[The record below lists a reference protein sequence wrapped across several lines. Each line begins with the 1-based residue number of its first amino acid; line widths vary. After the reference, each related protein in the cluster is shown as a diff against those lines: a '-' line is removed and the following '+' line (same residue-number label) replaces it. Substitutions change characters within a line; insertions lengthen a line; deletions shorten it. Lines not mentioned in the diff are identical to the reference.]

1 LIHIF
6 KQIGSLEEYLNSC
19 REDGQSITLVPTMGG
34 LHEGHLKLIDKA
46 KECSDMVVVSVFV
59 NPTQFAESE
68 DFEAYPKTLSEDKRL
83 LEAIKV
89 EVMFVPSD
97 NEVYPD
103 GGSQD
108 YDVGEMGKILCGI
121 SRPLHFNGVA
131 QVVAR
136 LFDIVKP
143 DYAVFGEKDYQQLL
157 IINSLVERQG
167 IKTTIVSVPTVR
179 ESDGLAMST
188 RNNYLSREDRT
199 NAPLFYQQLVDT
211 KAVIQSGTDIS
222 RTTELAVDA
231 LSNVFDVE
239 YVEVLNA
246 NNLTQI
252 TTSSSEIII
261 ISAVKL
267 GETRLIDNIVF
278 RRSNV

>member
-1 LIHIF
+1 MHIF
-6 KQIGSLEEYLNSC
+6 NQIGALEEYLKSC
-19 REDGQSITLVPTMGG
+19 REAGRSIALVPTMGG
-34 LHEGHLKLIDKA
+34 LHEGHLKLVDKA
-46 KECSDMVVVSVFV
+46 KECSNVVVVSVFV
-59 NPTQFAESE
+59 NPTQFAENE
-68 DFEAYPKTLSEDKRL
+68 DYEAYPKTLSEDKKI

-89 EVMFVPSD
+89 DAMFIPFD
-97 NEVYPD
+97 NEIYPD
-103 GGSQD
+103 GSSQE

-121 SRPLHFNGVA
+121 FRPMHFNGVA

-157 IINSLVERQG
+157 IINSLIERQG

-188 RNNYLSREDRT
+188 RNNYLSPEDRT

-211 KAVIQSGTDIS
+211 KAAIQSGTDIS
-222 RTTELAVDA
+222 SATEQAVDA
-231 LSNVFDVE
+231 LSTVFDVE
-239 YVEVLNA
+239 YIEVLNA

-261 ISAVKL
+261 ISSVRL
-267 GETRLIDNIVF
+267 SETRLIDNIVF

>member
-1 LIHIF
+1 MHIF
-6 KQIGSLEEYLNSC
+6 EQIDPLEECLNSC
-19 REDGQSITLVPTMGG
+19 REDGQSIALVPTMGG

-59 NPTQFAESE
+59 NPTQFAENE
-68 DFEAYPKTLSEDKRL
+68 DFEAYPKTLSEDKKL

-89 EVMFVPSD
+89 DAMFVPLD
-97 NEVYPD
+97 NQIYPD
-103 GGSQD
+103 GSSQD

-121 SRPLHFNGVA
+121 SRPIHFNGVA

-136 LFDIVKP
+136 LFDIVRP

-167 IKTTIVSVPTVR
+167 IKTAIVSVPTVR
-179 ESDGLAMST
+179 ESDGLAIST
-188 RNNYLSREDRT
+188 RNNYLSPEDKA
-199 NAPLFYQQLVDT
+199 NASLFYQQLVVT
-211 KAVIQSGTDIS
+211 KAAIQNGTDIPS
-222 RTTELAVDA
+222 ATGQAVDA
-231 LSNVFDVE
+231 LGAVFDVE
-239 YVEVLNA
+239 YIEVLNA
-246 NNLTQI
+246 NNLTEI

-278 RRSNV
+278 RRSDV

>member
-1 LIHIF
+1 MHIF
-6 KQIGSLEEYLNSC
+6 EQIGPLEEYLNSC
-19 REDGQSITLVPTMGG
+19 REDGRSIALVPTMGG

-46 KECSDMVVVSVFV
+46 KECSDMVVASVFV
-59 NPTQFAESE
+59 NPTQFAENE
-68 DFEAYPKTLSEDKRL
+68 DFEAYPKTLLEDKIL

-89 EVMFVPSD
+89 DTMFVPLD
-97 NEVYPD
+97 NQIYPD
-103 GGSQD
+103 GSSQD

-121 SRPLHFNGVA
+121 SRPIHFNGVA

-188 RNNYLSREDRT
+188 RNNYLSSEDRA
-199 NAPLFYQQLVDT
+199 NAPLFYQQLIAT
-211 KAVIQSGTDIS
+211 KAAIQSGDDIS
-222 RTTELAVDA
+222 MAIEQAVDA
-231 LSNVFDVE
+231 LSAVFDVE
-239 YVEVLNA
+239 YIEVLNA

-252 TTSSSEIII
+252 TTSSSKIII

-278 RRSNV
+278 RRSHV

>member
-1 LIHIF
+1 MHIF
-6 KQIGSLEEYLNSC
+6 NQIGALEEYLKSC
-19 REDGQSITLVPTMGG
+19 REAGRSIALVPTMGG
-34 LHEGHLKLIDKA
+34 LHEGHLKLVDKA
-46 KECSDMVVVSVFV
+46 KECSNVVVVSVFV
-59 NPTQFAESE
+59 NPTQFAENE
-68 DFEAYPKTLSEDKRL
+68 DYEAYPKTLSEDKKI

-89 EVMFVPSD
+89 DAMFIPFD
-97 NEVYPD
+97 NEIYPD
-103 GGSQD
+103 GSSQE

-121 SRPLHFNGVA
+121 FRPMHFNGVA

-157 IINSLVERQG
+157 IINSLIERQA
-167 IKTTIVSVPTVR
+167 IKTTIVSVPTMR

-188 RNNYLSREDRT
+188 RNNYLSPEDRV

-211 KAVIQSGTDIS
+211 KLAIQSGTDIS
-222 RTTELAVDA
+222 SATEQAVDA
-231 LSNVFDVE
+231 LSNIFDVE

-278 RRSNV
+278 RRPDV

>member
-1 LIHIF
+1 MHIF
-6 KQIGSLEEYLNSC
+6 EQIGPLEEYLNSR
-19 REDGQSITLVPTMGG
+19 REDGLSIALVPTMGG

-68 DFEAYPKTLSEDKRL
+68 DFKAYPKTISEDKKL

-89 EVMFVPSD
+89 DAMFVPLD
-97 NEVYPD
+97 NQIYPD
-103 GGSQD
+103 GSSQD
-108 YDVGEMGKILCGI
+108 YDVGEIGNILCGI
-121 SRPLHFNGVA
+121 SRPIHFNGVA

-143 DYAVFGEKDYQQLL
+143 DYSVFGEKDYQQLL
-157 IINSLVERQG
+157 IINSLVERLG

-188 RNNYLSREDRT
+188 RNNYLSPEDRV

-211 KAVIQSGTDIS
+211 KAAIQSGTDIS
-222 RTTELAVDA
+222 RATEQAVDA

-252 TTSSSEIII
+252 TTSSREIII
-261 ISAVKL
+261 ISSVRL
-267 GETRLIDNIVF
+267 SETRLIDNIVF

>member
-1 LIHIF
+1 MHIF
-6 KQIGSLEEYLNSC
+6 EQIGPLEEYLNSC
-19 REDGQSITLVPTMGG
+19 REDGRSIALVPTMGG

-59 NPTQFAESE
+59 NPTQFAENE

-89 EVMFVPSD
+89 EAMFVPLD

-103 GGSQD
+103 GSSQD

-121 SRPLHFNGVA
+121 SRPIHFNGVA

-136 LFDIVKP
+136 LFEIVKP

-157 IINSLVERQG
+157 IINSLVERQA

-179 ESDGLAMST
+179 DEDGLAIST
-188 RNNYLSREDRT
+188 RNNYLNSKDRAK
-199 NAPLFYQQLVDT
+199 APLFYQQLIDT
-211 KAVIQSGTDIS
+211 KAAIQSGADIS
-222 RTTELAVDA
+222 RAIEQAVDA
-231 LSNVFDVE
+231 LSAVFDVE
-239 YVEVLNA
+239 YIEVLNA

-252 TTSSSEIII
+252 TTSSRKFII
-261 ISAVKL
+261 ISVVKL

-278 RRSNV
+278 RRLDV

>member
-1 LIHIF
+1 MHIF
-6 KQIGSLEEYLNSC
+6 EQIGPLEEYLNSC
-19 REDGQSITLVPTMGG
+19 REDGQSIALVPTMGG

-59 NPTQFAESE
+59 NPTQFAENE

-89 EVMFVPSD
+89 EAMFVPLD

-103 GGSQD
+103 GSSQD

-121 SRPLHFNGVA
+121 SRPIHFNGVA

-167 IKTTIVSVPTVR
+167 IKTTIVSVPTLR
-179 ESDGLAMST
+179 ESDGLAIST
-188 RNNYLSREDRT
+188 RNNYLSPEDRA
-199 NAPLFYQQLVDT
+199 NASLFYQQLVAT
-211 KAVIQSGTDIS
+211 KASIQSGTDIPS
-222 RTTELAVDA
+222 ATEQAVDA
-231 LSNVFDVE
+231 LSVVFDVE
-239 YVEVLNA
+239 YIEVLNA
-246 NNLTQI
+246 NNLTEI

-278 RRSNV
+278 RRSDV

>member
-1 LIHIF
+1 MHIF
-6 KQIGSLEEYLNSC
+6 EQIDPLEECLNSC
-19 REDGQSITLVPTMGG
+19 REDGQSIALVPTMGG

-46 KECSDMVVVSVFV
+46 KEYSDMVVVSVFV

-68 DFEAYPKTLSEDKRL
+68 DFEAYPKTLSKDKKL

-89 EVMFVPSD
+89 DAIFVPLD
-97 NEVYPD
+97 NEVYPE
-103 GGSQD
+103 GSSQD
-108 YDVGEMGKILCGI
+108 YNVGEMGKILCGI
-121 SRPLHFNGVA
+121 SRPIHFNGVA

-157 IINSLVERQG
+157 IINSLVERQDK
-167 IKTTIVSVPTVR
+167 KTTIVSVPTVR

-188 RNNYLSREDRT
+188 RNNYLSPEDRA

-211 KAVIQSGTDIS
+211 KAAIQSGTDIS
-222 RTTELAVDA
+222 RSTELAVDA

-261 ISAVKL
+261 ISAVRL

-278 RRSNV
+278 RRSDV

>member
-1 LIHIF
+1 MHIF
-6 KQIGSLEEYLNSC
+6 EQIGPLEEYLNSC
-19 REDGQSITLVPTMGG
+19 REDDQSITLVPTMGG

-59 NPTQFAESE
+59 NPTQFAENE

-83 LEAIKV
+83 LEVIKV
-89 EVMFVPSD
+89 DAMFVPLD
-97 NEVYPD
+97 NQIYPD
-103 GGSQD
+103 GSSQD

-121 SRPLHFNGVA
+121 SRPIHFNGVA

-136 LFDIVKP
+136 LFDIVRP

-179 ESDGLAMST
+179 DKDGLAIST
-188 RNNYLSREDRT
+188 RNNYLNSEDRV
-199 NAPLFYQQLVDT
+199 NASLFYQQLVAT
-211 KAVIQSGTDIS
+211 KASIQNGTDIPS
-222 RTTELAVDA
+222 AIEQAVDA
-231 LSNVFDVE
+231 LGAVFDVE
-239 YVEVLNA
+239 YIEVLNA
-246 NNLTQI
+246 NNLTEI

-278 RRSNV
+278 RRSDV

>member
-1 LIHIF
+1 MHIF
-6 KQIGSLEEYLNSC
+6 EQIGPLEEYLNSC
-19 REDGQSITLVPTMGG
+19 REDGRSIALVPTMGG

-46 KECSDMVVVSVFV
+46 KECSDMVVASVFV
-59 NPTQFAESE
+59 NPTQFAENE
-68 DFEAYPKTLSEDKRL
+68 DFEAYPKTLLEDKIL

-89 EVMFVPSD
+89 DTMFVPLD

-103 GGSQD
+103 GSSQD

-121 SRPLHFNGVA
+121 SRPIHFNGVA

-188 RNNYLSREDRT
+188 RNNYLSSEDRA
-199 NAPLFYQQLVDT
+199 NAPLFYQQLVAT
-211 KAVIQSGTDIS
+211 KASIQNGTDILS
-222 RTTELAVDA
+222 ATEQAEDA
-231 LSNVFDVE
+231 LGAVFDVE
-239 YVEVLNA
+239 YIEVLNA

-252 TTSSSEIII
+252 TTSSSKIII
-261 ISAVKL
+261 ISAVRL
-267 GETRLIDNIVF
+267 RETRLIDNIVF
-278 RRSNV
+278 RRSHV

>member
-1 LIHIF
+1 MHIF
-6 KQIGSLEEYLNSC
+6 EQIDPLEECLNSC
-19 REDGQSITLVPTMGG
+19 RVDGQSIALVPTMGG

-59 NPTQFAESE
+59 NPTQFAENE
-68 DFEAYPKTLSEDKRL
+68 DFEAYPKTLSEDKKL

-89 EVMFVPSD
+89 DAMFVPLD
-97 NEVYPD
+97 NQIYPD
-103 GGSQD
+103 GSSQD

-121 SRPLHFNGVA
+121 SRPIHFNGVA

-136 LFDIVKP
+136 LFDIVRP

-167 IKTTIVSVPTVR
+167 IKTAIVSVPTVR
-179 ESDGLAMST
+179 ESDGLAIST
-188 RNNYLSREDRT
+188 RNNYLSPEDKA
-199 NAPLFYQQLVDT
+199 NASLFYQQLVVT
-211 KAVIQSGTDIS
+211 KAAIQNGTDIPS
-222 RTTELAVDA
+222 ATGQAVDA
-231 LSNVFDVE
+231 LGAVFDVE
-239 YVEVLNA
+239 YIEVLNA
-246 NNLTQI
+246 NNLTEI

-278 RRSNV
+278 RRSDV

>member
-1 LIHIF
+1 MHIF
-6 KQIGSLEEYLNSC
+6 EQIGPLEEYLNSC
-19 REDGQSITLVPTMGG
+19 RVDGQSIALVPTMGG

-46 KECSDMVVVSVFV
+46 KEYSDMVVVSVFV

-68 DFEAYPKTLSEDKRL
+68 DFEAYPKTLSKDKKL

-89 EVMFVPSD
+89 DAMFTPFD
-97 NEVYPD
+97 NEIYPD
-103 GGSQD
+103 GSSQE

-121 SRPLHFNGVA
+121 SRPMHFNGVA
-131 QVVAR
+131 QIVAR

-143 DYAVFGEKDYQQLL
+143 DYAVFGKKDYQQLL
-157 IINSLVERQG
+157 IINSLIERQA
-167 IKTTIVSVPTVR
+167 IKTTIVSVPTMR

-188 RNNYLSREDRT
+188 RNNYLSPEDRV

-211 KAVIQSGTDIS
+211 KAAIQSGTDILS
-222 RTTELAVDA
+222 ATEQAVDA
-231 LSNVFDVE
+231 LSNIFDVE

-246 NNLTQI
+246 NNLTEI
-252 TTSSSEIII
+252 TTSSREIII
-261 ISAVKL
+261 ISAVRL
-267 GETRLIDNIVF
+267 SETRLIDNIVL

>member
-1 LIHIF
+1 MHIF
-6 KQIGSLEEYLNSC
+6 EQIGPLEEYLNSC
-19 REDGQSITLVPTMGG
+19 REDGRSIALVPTMGG

-46 KECSDMVVVSVFV
+46 KECSDMVVASVFV
-59 NPTQFAESE
+59 NPTQFAENE
-68 DFEAYPKTLSEDKRL
+68 DFEAYPKTLLEDKIL

-89 EVMFVPSD
+89 DTMFVPLD

-103 GGSQD
+103 GSSQD

-121 SRPLHFNGVA
+121 SRPIHFNGVA

-143 DYAVFGEKDYQQLL
+143 DYAVFGEKDYQQFL

-188 RNNYLSREDRT
+188 RNNYLSSEDRA
-199 NAPLFYQQLVDT
+199 NAPLFYQQLVAT
-211 KAVIQSGTDIS
+211 KASIQNGTDIPS
-222 RTTELAVDA
+222 ATEQAEDA
-231 LSNVFDVE
+231 LGAVFDVE
-239 YVEVLNA
+239 YIEVLNA

-252 TTSSSEIII
+252 TTSSSKIII
-261 ISAVKL
+261 ISAVRL
-267 GETRLIDNIVF
+267 RETRLIDNIVF
-278 RRSNV
+278 RRSHV

>member
-1 LIHIF
+1 MLIF
-6 KQIGSLEEYLNSC
+6 EQISSLQECLNNC
-19 REDGQSITLVPTMGG
+19 REDGLSIALVPTMGG

-46 KECSDMVVVSVFV
+46 KEYSDMVVVSVFV
-59 NPTQFAESE
+59 NPTQFAENE
-68 DFEAYPKTLSEDKRL
+68 DFDAYPKKLSKDKKL
-83 LEAIKV
+83 LKEAKV

-97 NEVYPD
+97 NEIYPD
-103 GGSQD
+103 DISQD

-121 SRPLHFNGVA
+121 SRPMHFNGVA
-131 QVVAR
+131 QVVST
-136 LFDIVKP
+136 LFEIIEP

-188 RNNYLSREDRT
+188 RNNYLSSEDRA
-199 NAPLFYQQLVDT
+199 NAPLFYQQLVKT
-211 KAVIQSGTDIS
+211 KAAIQNGTDTS
-222 RTTELAVDA
+222 SATEQAIDA
-231 LSNVFDVE
+231 LRAVFDVE

-252 TTSSSEIII
+252 TATTSEIII

-278 RRSNV
+278 RRLNV

>member
-1 LIHIF
+1 MHIF
-6 KQIGSLEEYLNSC
+6 EQIGPLEECLNSC
-19 REDGQSITLVPTMGG
+19 RQDGRSVALVPTMGG

-59 NPTQFAESE
+59 NPTQFAENE
-68 DFEAYPKTLSEDKRL
+68 DFEAYPKTLSEDKKL

-89 EVMFVPSD
+89 DIMFVPLN

-103 GGSQD
+103 GSSQN
-108 YDVGEMGKILCGI
+108 YDVGELGNILCGI
-121 SRPLHFNGVA
+121 SRPIHFNGVA

-143 DYAVFGEKDYQQLL
+143 DYSVFGEKDYQQLL
-157 IINSLVERQG
+157 IINSLVERQD

-179 ESDGLAMST
+179 EPDGLAMST
-188 RNNYLSREDRT
+188 RNNYLSPEDRT

-211 KAVIQSGTDIS
+211 KAAIQSGTDIS
-222 RTTELAVDA
+222 SATEQAVDA
-231 LSNVFDVE
+231 LSTVFDVE
-239 YVEVLNA
+239 YIEVLNA
-246 NNLTQI
+246 NNLTEI
-252 TTSSSEIII
+252 TTSSSKIII

-278 RRSNV
+278 RRSDV

>member
-1 LIHIF
+1 MHIF
-6 KQIGSLEEYLNSC
+6 EQIGPLEEYLNSC
-19 REDGQSITLVPTMGG
+19 REDGQSIALVPTMGG
-34 LHEGHLKLIDKA
+34 RHEGHLKLIDKA

-59 NPTQFAESE
+59 NPTQFAENE
-68 DFEAYPKTLSEDKRL
+68 DFEAYPKTLSEDKKL

-89 EVMFVPSD
+89 DAMFVPLN

-103 GGSQD
+103 GSSQN
-108 YDVGEMGKILCGI
+108 YDVGEMGNILCGI
-121 SRPLHFNGVA
+121 SRPIHFNGVA

-179 ESDGLAMST
+179 ELDGLAMST
-188 RNNYLSREDRT
+188 RNNYLSREDRA

-211 KAVIQSGTDIS
+211 KAAIQSGTDIS
-222 RTTELAVDA
+222 RSTELAVDA

-278 RRSNV
+278 RRSDV

>member
-1 LIHIF
+1 MHIF
-6 KQIGSLEEYLNSC
+6 NQIGSLEEYLKSC
-19 REDGQSITLVPTMGG
+19 REAGRSIALVPTMGG
-34 LHEGHLKLIDKA
+34 LHEGHLKLVDKA
-46 KECSDMVVVSVFV
+46 KECSNVVVVSVFV
-59 NPTQFAESE
+59 NPTQFAENE
-68 DFEAYPKTLSEDKRL
+68 DYEAYPKTLSEDKKI

-89 EVMFVPSD
+89 DAMFIPFD
-97 NEVYPD
+97 NEIYPD
-103 GGSQD
+103 GSSQE

-121 SRPLHFNGVA
+121 FRPMHFNGVA

-157 IINSLVERQG
+157 IINSLIERQA

-188 RNNYLSREDRT
+188 RNNYLSPEDRT

-211 KAVIQSGTDIS
+211 KLAIQSGTDIS
-222 RTTELAVDA
+222 IATEQAVDA
-231 LSNVFDVE
+231 LSTVFDVE

-252 TTSSSEIII
+252 TTSSREIII
-261 ISAVKL
+261 ISSVRL
-267 GETRLIDNIVF
+267 SETRLIDNIVF

>member
-1 LIHIF
+1 MHIF
-6 KQIGSLEEYLNSC
+6 KQIGSLKEYLNSC
-19 REDGQSITLVPTMGG
+19 REDDRSIALVPTMGG
-34 LHEGHLKLIDKA
+34 LHKGHLKLIDKA
-46 KECSDMVVVSVFV
+46 KECSDLVVVSVFV
-59 NPTQFAESE
+59 NPTQFAENE
-68 DFEAYPKTLSEDKRL
+68 DFETYPKTLSEDKKFL
-83 LEAIKV
+83 KALKVDAI
-89 EVMFVPSD
+89 FTPSD
-97 NEVYPD
+97 NEIYPD
-103 GGSQD
+103 GSSQD

-121 SRPLHFNGVA
+121 SRPIHFNGVA

-136 LFDIVKP
+136 LFDIVRP

-188 RNNYLSREDRT
+188 RNNYLSREDRA

-211 KAVIQSGTDIS
+211 KAAIQSGTDIS
-222 RTTELAVDA
+222 SATEQAVDA
-231 LSNVFDVE
+231 LSTVFDVE

-261 ISAVKL
+261 ISAVRL

-278 RRSNV
+278 RRSDV

>member
-1 LIHIF
+1 MHIF
-6 KQIGSLEEYLNSC
+6 EQTGPLEEYLNSC
-19 REDGQSITLVPTMGG
+19 REDGRSIALVPTMGG

-68 DFEAYPKTLSEDKRL
+68 DFEAYPKTLSEDKKL

-89 EVMFVPSD
+89 DSMFVPLD
-97 NEVYPD
+97 NEVYPE
-103 GGSQD
+103 GSSQD

-121 SRPLHFNGVA
+121 SRPIHFNGVA

-136 LFDIVKP
+136 LFGIIRP

-211 KAVIQSGTDIS
+211 KAAIQNGTDIPS
-222 RTTELAVDA
+222 AIQQAEDA
-231 LSNVFDVE
+231 LRAVFDVE
-239 YVEVLNA
+239 YIEVLNA
-246 NNLTQI
+246 NNLTEI

-261 ISAVKL
+261 ISAVRL
-267 GETRLIDNIVF
+267 GETRLIDYIVF
-278 RRSNV
+278 RRSDV

>member
-1 LIHIF
+1 MHIF
-6 KQIGSLEEYLNSC
+6 EQIGPLEEYLNSC
-19 REDGQSITLVPTMGG
+19 REDGRSIALVPTMGG

-59 NPTQFAESE
+59 NPTQFAENE
-68 DFEAYPKTLSEDKRL
+68 DFEAYPKTLLEDKIL

-89 EVMFVPSD
+89 DTMFVPLD

-103 GGSQD
+103 GSSQD

-121 SRPLHFNGVA
+121 SRPIHFNGVA

-188 RNNYLSREDRT
+188 RNNYLSSEDRA
-199 NAPLFYQQLVDT
+199 NASLFYQQLVAT
-211 KAVIQSGTDIS
+211 KASIQNGTDIPS
-222 RTTELAVDA
+222 ATEQAEDA
-231 LSNVFDVE
+231 LGAVFDVE
-239 YVEVLNA
+239 YIEVLNA

-252 TTSSSEIII
+252 TTSSSKIII
-261 ISAVKL
+261 ISAVRL
-267 GETRLIDNIVF
+267 RETRLIDNIVF
-278 RRSNV
+278 RRSHV

>member
-1 LIHIF
+1 MHIF
-6 KQIGSLEEYLNSC
+6 EQIGPLEEYLNSC
-19 REDGQSITLVPTMGG
+19 RVDGQSITLVPTMGG

-46 KECSDMVVVSVFV
+46 KEYSDMVVVSVFV
-59 NPTQFAESE
+59 NPTQFAENE

-89 EVMFVPSD
+89 DAMFVPLD
-97 NEVYPD
+97 NQIYPD
-103 GGSQD
+103 GSSQD

-121 SRPLHFNGVA
+121 SRPIHFNGVA
-131 QVVAR
+131 QIVAR

-167 IKTTIVSVPTVR
+167 IKTTIVSVPTLR
-179 ESDGLAMST
+179 ESDGLALST
-188 RNNYLSREDRT
+188 RNNYLSSEDRA
-199 NAPLFYQQLVDT
+199 NAHLFYQQLVTT
-211 KAVIQSGTDIS
+211 KASIQNGTDIPS
-222 RTTELAVDA
+222 ATEQAVDA
-231 LSNVFDVE
+231 LGAVFDVE
-239 YVEVLNA
+239 YIEVLNA
-246 NNLTQI
+246 NNLTEI
-252 TTSSSEIII
+252 TTSSNEIII

>member
-1 LIHIF
+1 MHIF
-6 KQIGSLEEYLNSC
+6 EQIGPLEEYLNSC
-19 REDGQSITLVPTMGG
+19 REDGRSIALVPTMGG

-59 NPTQFAESE
+59 NPTQFAENE

-83 LEAIKV
+83 LEAMKV
-89 EVMFVPSD
+89 EAMFVPLD

-103 GGSQD
+103 GSSQD

-121 SRPLHFNGVA
+121 SRPIHFNGVA

-167 IKTTIVSVPTVR
+167 IKTTIVSVPTLR

-188 RNNYLSREDRT
+188 RNNYLNPENRT
-199 NAPLFYQQLVDT
+199 KAPFFYQQLVAT
-211 KAVIQSGTDIS
+211 KASIQSGADIPS
-222 RTTELAVDA
+222 ATEQAVDA
-231 LSNVFDVE
+231 LSVVFDVE
-239 YVEVLNA
+239 YIEVLNA
-246 NNLTQI
+246 NNLTEI
-252 TTSSSEIII
+252 TTSSREIII
-261 ISAVKL
+261 ISSVRL
-267 GETRLIDNIVF
+267 SETRLIDNIVF

>member
-1 LIHIF
+1 MHIF
-6 KQIGSLEEYLNSC
+6 EQIDPLEECLNSC
-19 REDGQSITLVPTMGG
+19 REDGQSIALVPTMGG

-68 DFEAYPKTLSEDKRL
+68 DFKAYPKTMSEDKKL

-89 EVMFVPSD
+89 DIMFVPLN

-103 GGSQD
+103 GSSQN
-108 YDVGEMGKILCGI
+108 YDVGEIGNILCGI
-121 SRPLHFNGVA
+121 SRPIHFNGVA

-157 IINSLVERQG
+157 IINSLVERQE

-179 ESDGLAMST
+179 ESDGLAIST
-188 RNNYLSREDRT
+188 RNNYLNSEDRVK
-199 NAPLFYQQLVDT
+199 APLFYQQLVAT
-211 KAVIQSGTDIS
+211 KAAIQNGTDIPS
-222 RTTELAVDA
+222 ATEQAVDA
-231 LSNVFDVE
+231 LGAVFDVE

-246 NNLTQI
+246 NNLTEI

-261 ISAVKL
+261 ISAVRL
-267 GETRLIDNIVF
+267 GETRLIDNIVL
-278 RRSNV
+278 RRSYV

>member
-1 LIHIF
+1 MHIF
-6 KQIGSLEEYLNSC
+6 EQIGSLKEYLNSC
-19 REDGQSITLVPTMGG
+19 REDGLSIALVPTMGS

-46 KECSDMVVVSVFV
+46 KEYSDMVVVSVFV
-59 NPTQFAESE
+59 NPTQFAENE

-89 EVMFVPSD
+89 EAMFVPLD

-103 GGSQD
+103 GSSQD

-121 SRPLHFNGVA
+121 SRPIHFNGVA
-131 QVVAR
+131 QIVAR

-167 IKTTIVSVPTVR
+167 IKTTIVSVPTLR
-179 ESDGLAMST
+179 ESDGLALST
-188 RNNYLSREDRT
+188 RNNYLSSEDRA
-199 NAPLFYQQLVDT
+199 NAHLFYQQLITT
-211 KAVIQSGTDIS
+211 KASIQNGTDIPS
-222 RTTELAVDA
+222 ATEQAVDA
-231 LSNVFDVE
+231 LGAVFDVE

-246 NNLTQI
+246 NNLTEI

-278 RRSNV
+278 RRPDV

>member
-1 LIHIF
+1 MHIF
-6 KQIGSLEEYLNSC
+6 EQIDPLEEYLNNC
-19 REDGQSITLVPTMGG
+19 REDGQSIALVPTMGG

-68 DFEAYPKTLSEDKRL
+68 DFEAYPKTLSEDKKL

-89 EVMFVPSD
+89 DSMFVPLD
-97 NEVYPD
+97 NEVYPE
-103 GGSQD
+103 GSSQD
-108 YDVGEMGKILCGI
+108 YNVGEMGKILCGI
-121 SRPLHFNGVA
+121 SRPIHFNGVA

-143 DYAVFGEKDYQQLL
+143 DYAMFGEKDYQQLL

-188 RNNYLSREDRT
+188 RNNYLSPEDRV

-211 KAVIQSGTDIS
+211 KAAIQSGTEIS
-222 RTTELAVDA
+222 SAIEQAVDA
-231 LSNVFDVE
+231 LSAVFDVE

-261 ISAVKL
+261 ISAVRL

-278 RRSNV
+278 RRSDV

>member
-1 LIHIF
+1 MHIF
-6 KQIGSLEEYLNSC
+6 EQIGPLEEYLNSC
-19 REDGQSITLVPTMGG
+19 REDGRSIALVPTMGG

-46 KECSDMVVVSVFV
+46 KECSDMVVASVFV
-59 NPTQFAESE
+59 NPTQFAENE
-68 DFEAYPKTLSEDKRL
+68 DFEAYPKTLLEDKIL

-89 EVMFVPSD
+89 DTMFVPLD

-103 GGSQD
+103 GSSQD

-121 SRPLHFNGVA
+121 SRPIHFNGVA

-188 RNNYLSREDRT
+188 RNNYLSSEDRA
-199 NAPLFYQQLVDT
+199 NAPLFYQQLVAT
-211 KAVIQSGTDIS
+211 KASIQNGTDIPS
-222 RTTELAVDA
+222 ATEQAGDA
-231 LSNVFDVE
+231 LGAVFDVE
-239 YVEVLNA
+239 YIEVLNA

-252 TTSSSEIII
+252 TTSSSKIII
-261 ISAVKL
+261 ISAVRL
-267 GETRLIDNIVF
+267 RETRLIDNIVF
-278 RRSNV
+278 RRSHV